1 MSEIQEQTGE
11 EMAEEMSYSR
21 RSGPRDRRLR
31 VGTEEREA
39 VAGILRREH
48 VAGRLDNNEF
58 DERLER
64 CLSAKTYRELDG
76 LLADLPIEE
85 LDLRSARWSLPPW
98 PLLLFLP
105 LIGVAI
111 VASHGRAAWLLVPL
125 FFWLGIGRFFWRG
138 VAWRRWDYRA
148 WPGQTGRR

>member
-1 MSEIQEQTGE
+1 MADQT
-11 EMAEEMSYSR
+11 SFSR
-21 RSGPRDRRLR
+21 RGGPRDRGLR

-39 VAGILRREH
+39 VAEILRREH
-48 VAGRLDNNEF
+48 IAGRLDNNEF

-64 CLSAKTYRELDG
+64 CLSAKTYRDLDD

-85 LDLRSARWSLPPW
+85 PHPRAAWWSPRPW

-111 VASHGRAAWLLVPL
+111 VASHGHEVWLLVPL
-125 FFWLGIGRFFWRG
+125 FFWFGICRFLWRG
-138 VAWRRWDYRA
+138 F
-148 WPGQTGRR
+148 GRRPWPD

>member
-1 MSEIQEQTGE
+1 
-11 EMAEEMSYSR
+11 MAEELSYTR

-58 DERLER
+58 DERLEH
-64 CLSAKTYRELDG
+64 CLSAKTYRELDD
-76 LLADLPIEE
+76 LLADLPLEE
-85 LDLRSARWSLPPW
+85 LKPRRARWPLPPW
-98 PLLLFLP
+98 PLLLLLP

-111 VASHGRAAWLLVPL
+111 VASHGRAAWLLMPL
-125 FFWLGIGRFFWRG
+125 FFWFGIGRFFWRG
-138 VAWRRWDYRA
+138 FGWRRWGYGA
-148 WPGQTGRR
+148 WPEQTGKR